1 MIVERVVN
9 SFLNSLEVVLT
20 ANEYLNDTS
29 SSSKLVVVNFDKH
42 LTLKLRDVSYPKQR
56 NEEFNAN
63 PQMVTEKNVLKTL
76 QLNLCNFLESHKKK
90 HSSRWKRALDFAL
103 SFQNV
108 HSNRDEY
115 LRVTETFLLIA
126 ESLSRCFPIISAT
139 HWLLLFLLLRT
150 SLCIVITT
158 QIC

>member
-63 PQMVTEKNVLKTL
+63 PQIVIEKNVLKTL
-76 QLNLCNFLESHKKK
+76 QLNLCNFLESHKKNT
-90 HSSRWKRALDFAL
+90 
-103 SFQNV
+103 QVGGNV
-108 HSNRDEY
+108 PLILHY
-115 LRVTETFLLIA
+115 PFKTCIVTETNI
-126 ESLSRCFPIISAT
+126 
-139 HWLLLFLLLRT
+139 
-150 SLCIVITT
+150 
-158 QIC
+158 